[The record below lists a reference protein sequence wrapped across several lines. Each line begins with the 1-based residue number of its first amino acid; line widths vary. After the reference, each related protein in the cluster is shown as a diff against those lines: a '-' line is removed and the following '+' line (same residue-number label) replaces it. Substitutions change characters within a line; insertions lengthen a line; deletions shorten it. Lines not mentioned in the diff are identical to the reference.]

1 MLSHHTPAHDD
12 ATLHQVWLQ
21 MAEQFNFMELSSE
34 QAQTNRQT
42 TDGHCDSSTPPL
54 LQGV

>member
-1 MLSHHTPAHDD
+1 MFSHHTPAHDD

-21 MAEQFNFMELSSE
+21 MAEQFNFMELSSG

-42 TDGHCDSSTPPL
+42 TDGHCDSSIPPL